1 MVVYVFHLGNQR
13 QLNGGDI
20 GAATGRNWPGGAFPR
35 QYRRPQTCRDPL
47 RHHDRRFSGKQIHEL
62 PAGESRTITPKF

>member
-20 GAATGRNWPGGAFPR
+20 GAATGRNWPTAACCGAIGGDGPHRSLGDIAKR
-35 QYRRPQTCRDPL
+35 Q
-47 RHHDRRFSGKQIHEL
+47 L
-62 PAGESRTITPKF
+62 PGSS

>member
-20 GAATGRNWPGGAFPR
+20 AAATGRNWPVSVA
-35 QYRRPQTCRDPL
+35 RPDP
-47 RHHDRRFSGKQIHEL
+47 
-62 PAGESRTITPKF
+62 PADGHF